1 MSCRIMHSLR
11 VCLCLLTICLSA
23 HAQDEP
29 LENQVVIDLSEAI
42 ARTVAMNPG
51 LSALGYQIEA
61 AEGILQQ
68 AGLAPN
74 PELSVVVEDV
84 LGTDEFSGVER
95 AQTTISLAWMLE
107 RGKRQRRI
115 DAANANVSLRAVDA
129 EIMRLDVAAQTAR
142 LFLICLAY
150 QARLINSAEAVSQ
163 AQNTA
168 EAVRVRVAASRAP
181 EADLARAE
189 AALARAELVKEDYEH
204 ELLSAYHQ
212 LAAQWGQTQP
222 DFNSIKGD
230 LSSLPVAKAFETLLA
245 GIEKNPELARFM
257 SQQRLDQSELELVQ
271 ARAKPN
277 WRVYAGLRRIGDTSD
292 TALVGGISIPL
303 AVRNRN
309 QGQISAARANLSRT
323 EAETNAARIRIETS
337 LYVLNQE
344 FLHSLH
350 LAKRL
355 SDDVVPRFERALT
368 DTQRAYELGRYSYL
382 EWSLVQ
388 AELLKANNDLLEA
401 SVDAHRIVI
410 EIERLTGERFA
421 LPPPIQ

>member
-1 MSCRIMHSLR
+1 MHSLGIG
-11 VCLCLLTICLSA
+11 LCLSIICLPV
-23 HAQDEP
+23 HAQNEP
-29 LENQVVIDLSEAI
+29 PENQVAIDLSEAI
-42 ARTVAMNPG
+42 ARTVAKNPE
-51 LSALGYQIEA
+51 LSVLGYQIEA
-61 AEGILQQ
+61 AEGMLQQ

-74 PELSVVVEDV
+74 PELSVVIEDA

-95 AQTTISLAWMLE
+95 AQTTITLAWMLE

-115 DAANANVSLRAVDA
+115 EAANANVSLRTVDA

-150 QARLINSAEAVSQ
+150 QGRLINSAEAVSQ
-163 AQNTA
+163 AQNTVA
-168 EAVRVRVAASRAP
+168 AVGVRVAAGRAP

-189 AALARAELVKEDYEH
+189 AELARTELVEEDYEH
-204 ELLSAYHQ
+204 ELLSAYRR

-222 DFNSIKGD
+222 DFNSVNGD
-230 LSSLPVAKAFETLLA
+230 LSLLPVAETFETLLVNV
-245 GIEKNPELARFM
+245 KRNPELARFM
-257 SQQRLDQSELELVQ
+257 SQQRLYETELELVQ

-277 WRVYAGLRRIGDTSD
+277 WRVYTGLRRFGDTND
-292 TALVGGISIPL
+292 IALVGGISIPL
-303 AVRNRN
+303 TVRNRN
-309 QGQISAARANLSRT
+309 QGQISEARANLSST
-323 EAETNAARIRIETS
+323 EAETNAARIRVETS
-337 LYVLNQE
+337 LYVLYQE

-350 LAKRL
+350 LNKRL
-355 SDDVVPRFERALT
+355 SEDVVPRLESALA

-421 LPPPIQ
+421 LPAPIQ